1 MTVQTFYLL
10 GEGERSPREL
20 DVGDPKTVD
29 ALRRGLAEIFNILNP
44 EGIEFH
50 DGNGPIGT
58 IENIL
63 RSKSVGIT
71 VNGHPVRSPQQ
82 PQGIPI
88 FGNHFEIYPDHLG
101 NHERLF
107 NKYGSVIRTNNMGR
121 VTYLTNDPD
130 IAALAFRDNDYFTK
144 APSSASHPL
153 FGIRDQ
159 TALFLCDTES
169 PAWKEAHKFIPPSM
183 TPRAVRHYTPLLQQS
198 VDTVFNVLDI
208 FDDKGQA
215 FNVYHLTAKLASQV
229 ICQLVLGVNLHHF
242 DAVDSPVHPIIV
254 LLQRYLTLNRR
265 VQTKGAWYSYLPFG
279 DPVALRNTRKEL
291 YGLIEE
297 AVITCQKRNGGT
309 AGDLPIQTAA
319 LHATCLVDYLARA
332 TDEHGNKLRHE
343 YILSNTLAL
352 VGAGFVTSSA
362 FLSWLIYSLVEY
374 PGQQDRLLQELV
386 DHGAISDK
394 QWTYDEIQALP
405 FLDAFV
411 KETQRMHS
419 PSFQPA
425 RNVKQDIILPGGW
438 ALPQG
443 SILIPSIP
451 HLHHHTAY
459 WENPDRFDPDRWGTE
474 QVKNRHRS
482 VYVPF
487 AAGPRSCIGFNVA
500 LQEVKVALAELVYR
514 YEFVNATNEG
524 IEYDPDFIVIRP
536 VNFYVRAIRRT
547 EWPGR
552 ST

>member
-1 MTVQTFYLL
+1 MTVQTFYLI
-10 GEGERSPREL
+10 GERERSTREL

-29 ALRRGLAEIFNILNP
+29 ALRRGLAEVFNILNA
-44 EGIEFH
+44 EGIDFH
-50 DGNGPIGT
+50 DCHGPIST

-63 RSKSVGIT
+63 RSESVGIT
-71 VNGHPVRSPQQ
+71 INGRPVRSPQQ

-144 APSSASHPL
+144 APSSANHPL

-208 FDDKGQA
+208 FDNNEQA

-229 ICQLVLGVNLHHF
+229 ICQLVLGVDLHHF

-279 DPVALRNTRKEL
+279 DPVVLKNTRREL

-297 AVITCQKRNGGT
+297 AVMTCQKRNGGT
-309 AGDLPIQTAA
+309 TGDLPIQTAA

-332 TDEHGNKLRHE
+332 TDEHGNKLHHE

-386 DHGAISDK
+386 DHGAVSDK
-394 QWTYDEIQALP
+394 RWTYDEIQALP

-425 RNVKQDIILPGGW
+425 RNVKKDIILPGGW

-459 WENPDRFDPDRWGTE
+459 WENPDRFDPDRWRTE

-487 AAGPRSCIGFNVA
+487 AAGPRSCVGFNVA
-500 LQEVKVALAELVYR
+500 LQEVKVSLAELVYR

-547 EWPGR
+547 EWPAR
-552 ST
+552 SP

>member
-1 MTVQTFYLL
+1 MVFLRFYQY
-10 GEGERSPREL
+10 
-20 DVGDPKTVD
+20 VD
-29 ALRRGLAEIFNILNP
+29 ALRRGLAGVFNISTAERIYLYDS
-44 EGIEFH
+44 H
-50 DGNGPIGT
+50 GPVCT
-58 IENIL
+58 IEGIL
-63 RSKSVGIT
+63 RSESVGIT
-71 VNGHPVRSPQQ
+71 VDGHPIRNPQQ
-82 PQGIPI
+82 PQGIPV
-88 FGNHFEIYPDHLG
+88 FRNHFEIYPDHLG

-121 VTYLTNDPD
+121 VTYFTNDPE
-130 IAALAFRDNDYFTK
+130 IATLAFRDNEYFTK

-183 TPRAVRHYTPLLQQS
+183 TPRAVRHYTPLLQRS
-198 VDTVFNVLDI
+198 VDTVFKVLDI
-208 FDDKGQA
+208 FDNDGQA

-229 ICQLVLGVNLHHF
+229 ICQLVLGVDLHHF
-242 DAVDSPVHPIIV
+242 DAVESPVHPVIV

-279 DPVALRNTRKEL
+279 DAVALNNTRKEL
-291 YGLIEE
+291 YRLIEE
-297 AVITCQKRNGGT
+297 AVMMCQERSGGT
-309 AGDLPIQTAA
+309 IGDLPIQTAA
-319 LHATCLVDYLARA
+319 LHASCLVDYLARA

-362 FLSWLIYSLVEY
+362 FLSWLIYSLVAY
-374 PGQQDRLLQELV
+374 HGQQDRLLQELV
-386 DHGAISDK
+386 DHGASIVK
-394 QWTYDEIQALP
+394 QWTYDEIQALQ

-438 ALPQG
+438 ALPAG

-451 HLHHHTAY
+451 HLHHHTAH
-459 WENPDRFDPDRWGTE
+459 WENPDRFEPDRWSTE

-487 AAGPRSCIGFNVA
+487 ASGPRSGIGFNVA

-514 YEFVNATNEG
+514 YEFVNATTEG
-524 IEYDPDFIVIRP
+524 IEYDPDFIMIRP

-547 EWPGR
+547 DWPAQ
-552 ST
+552 SSK

>member
-1 MTVQTFYLL
+1 MTVQTFYLI
-10 GEGERSPREL
+10 GERERSTREL

-29 ALRRGLAEIFNILNP
+29 ALRRGLAEVFNILNA
-44 EGIEFH
+44 EGIDFH
-50 DGNGPIGT
+50 DCHGPIST

-63 RSKSVGIT
+63 RSESVGIT
-71 VNGHPVRSPQQ
+71 VNGHPVRYPQQ

-153 FGIRDQ
+153 YGIRDQ

-169 PAWKEAHKFIPPSM
+169 SAWKEAHKFIPPSM

-208 FDDKGQA
+208 FDNNGQA

-229 ICQLVLGVNLHHF
+229 ICQLVLGVDLHHF

-279 DPVALRNTRKEL
+279 DPVALKNTRREL

-297 AVITCQKRNGGT
+297 AVITCQKRNGAT

-386 DHGAISDK
+386 DHGAVSDK
-394 QWTYDEIQALP
+394 RWTYDEIQGLP

-425 RNVKQDIILPGGW
+425 RNVKKDIILPGGW
-438 ALPQG
+438 ALPQD

-459 WENPDRFDPDRWGTE
+459 WENPDRFDPDRWRTE

-500 LQEVKVALAELVYR
+500 LQEVKISLAELVYR
-514 YEFVNATNEG
+514 YQFVNATNEG

-547 EWPGR
+547 EWPAR
-552 ST
+552 SP

>member
-1 MTVQTFYLL
+1 MTVQTFYLI
-10 GEGERSPREL
+10 GEKERSTREL
-20 DVGDPKTVD
+20 DVGDPKTVN
-29 ALRRGLAEIFNILNP
+29 ALRQGLAEVFNILSA
-44 EGIEFH
+44 EGIDFH
-50 DGNGPIGT
+50 DCHGPIST
-58 IENIL
+58 IESIL
-63 RSKSVGIT
+63 RSESVGIT
-71 VNGHPVRSPQQ
+71 VNGHPVRYPQQ

-153 FGIRDQ
+153 YGIRDQ

-198 VDTVFNVLDI
+198 VDTVFNVLDK
-208 FDDKGQA
+208 FDNNGQA

-229 ICQLVLGVNLHHF
+229 ICQLVLGVDLHHF

-279 DPVALRNTRKEL
+279 DPVALKNTRREL

-297 AVITCQKRNGGT
+297 AVITCQKKNGGT
-309 AGDLPIQTAA
+309 TGDLPIQTAA

-386 DHGAISDK
+386 DHGAVSDK
-394 QWTYDEIQALP
+394 RWTYDEIQALP

-411 KETQRMHS
+411 KEAQRMHS

-425 RNVKQDIILPGGW
+425 RNVKKDIILPGGW

-459 WENPDRFDPDRWGTE
+459 WENPDRFDPDRWRTE
-474 QVKNRHRS
+474 KVKNRHRS

-500 LQEVKVALAELVYR
+500 LQEVKISLAELVYR

-547 EWPGR
+547 EWPAR
-552 ST
+552 SP